1 MDYREIK
8 EFFFDS
14 IKYIIGI
21 ILIICFLMYV
31 ATFQQ
36 VVGPSMSPNLK
47 NSDLLI
53 LNKAV
58 YKLREPKRGEVISF
72 EYTGTKYLI
81 KRIIGLP
88 GESIEVKNNIL
99 YIDGKPFEED
109 YLDSSVI
116 TKDFKLDEKIPKDS
130 YFVMGDNRMDSMDS
144 RDFGP
149 IKEKDIIGKVLFRIW
164 PINKIKLVK

>member
-14 IKYIIGI
+14 VKYVIGI
-21 ILIICFLMYV
+21 ILIIAFLMYV
-31 ATFQQ
+31 ATLQQ
-36 VVGPSMSPNLK
+36 VVGPSMQSTLN
-47 NSDLLI
+47 NDDLLI

-72 EYTGTKYLI
+72 EYSGTKYLI

-88 GESIEVKNNIL
+88 GESIEIKNNIL
-99 YIDGKPFEED
+99 YIDGKPFEEEYIDPSMTMKD
-109 YLDSSVI
+109 YKLEGVI
-116 TKDFKLDEKIPKDS
+116 PNDS
-130 YFVMGDNRMDSMDS
+130 YFVMGDNRINSMDS

-149 IKEKDIIGKVLFRIW
+149 IKKSDIIGKVFIRIW

>member
-31 ATFQQ
+31 ATLQQ

-116 TKDFKLDEKIPKDS
+116 TKDFKLYEKIPKDS